1 MTAETTAELALCCM
15 SHAPLLW
22 TADPGES
29 VRRRVDDALRE
40 AREFVTTFDPD
51 LVVVFGPDHYQGF
64 RYELMPP
71 FCVGTAARAI
81 GDYGTSAGDLDV
93 PQALADDL
101 IARLLEADLDV
112 AMSEKMVVDHGIS
125 QPLDILFGGCSA
137 KPVIPVFINSVAE
150 PLGPLR
156 RVRRLGE
163 AVGEWVGGLGRR
175 VLLVGSGGL
184 SHDVPVPR
192 LREASPE
199 AAAHLVDRRR
209 TPAEQT
215 AREEAVRQA
224 GQAFARGESPL
235 MPLNPDLDHEF
246 LRLFTEGDLTRFDDY
261 DVGWLG
267 EQGGSSVHEVRSW
280 IAAHAALA
288 TAGPYRTLSSFH
300 QPVPEWIIGFG
311 ITTALPS
318 ERGTT

>member
-1 MTAETTAELALCCM
+1 MTSELAVCCM
-15 SHAPLLW
+15 SHSPLLH

-29 VRRRVDDALRE
+29 VARAVDDALHG
-40 AREFVTTFDPD
+40 ARTFADAFDPD

-81 GDYGTSAGDLDV
+81 GDYGTSSGDLDV
-93 PQALADDL
+93 PQDLADDL
-101 IARLLEADLDV
+101 IVHLLDADLDV

-125 QPLDILFGGCSA
+125 QPLEILFGTSGA
-137 KPVIPVFINSVAE
+137 RPVIPVFVNSVAA

-163 AVGEWVGGLGRR
+163 AVGAWAAGLDRR
-175 VLLVGSGGL
+175 VLFVGSGGL
-184 SHDVPVPR
+184 SHDVPIPR
-192 LREASPE
+192 LREATPE
-199 AAAHLVDRRR
+199 AAAYLVDRRR
-209 TPAEQT
+209 TPAEQR
-215 AREEAVRQA
+215 AREELVHRA

-235 MPLNPDLDHEF
+235 RDLNPDLDRE
-246 LRLFTEGDLTRFDDY
+246 LLALFAQGDPAAFDEV

-280 IAAHAALA
+280 IAAHAALRA
-288 TAGPYRTLSSFH
+288 AGPYRTDSSFYR
-300 QPVPEWIIGFG
+300 PIPEWIIGFAV
-311 ITTALPS
+311 TTAS
-318 ERGTT
+318 TRGEEQS